1 MRRAARRVPRRTW
14 GTLPLAVLLGS
25 LVLGGCAGAADGAAE
40 PSSWA
45 GPSASS
51 SDPAPSG
58 EPAGTTPS
66 TPAAPPSS
74 SAPAPPAP
82 VVVLDPGHNG
92 GNAAAPAEINRQVP
106 AGGFTKPCN
115 TTGTSTNAG
124 YPEHEFTFDVS
135 QRAAELLRAQ
145 GVTVV
150 LTRTDDT
157 GVGPC
162 VDQRAAVANAAGAA
176 LAVSVHADGASAGVR
191 GFHVIEPALAP
202 DGGNAEV
209 LAPSEAAA
217 AALVDAFAAA
227 TGSAPAT
234 YPGALVAP
242 GLTRRADLAGLNLA
256 RVPAVFIECA
266 NMRNAEDAAAVTD
279 EAWRQRAAQ
288 GIADGVLAFLAGR

>member
-1 MRRAARRVPRRTW
+1 MRRAARRVRSRTPV
-14 GTLPLAVLLGS
+14 TLLVTLLAAVTLS
-25 LVLGGCAGAADGAAE
+25 GCAGASDSGAE
-40 PSSWA
+40 QSPWA
-45 GPSASS
+45 GPSSS
-51 SDPAPSG
+51 APSS
-58 EPAGTTPS
+58 ARSSTAPS
-66 TPAAPPSS
+66 TPAPPPSS
-74 SAPAPPAP
+74 SAPATPAP

-106 AGGFTKPCN
+106 AGGFTKACN

-202 DGGNAEV
+202 DGGNADV

-217 AALVDAFAAA
+217 AALVDAFATA

-242 GLTRRADLAGLNLA
+242 GLTRRDDLAGLNLA